1 MKRAVNSVINQTY
14 TDFEC
19 IVVDDASSDD
29 TPEVIN
35 LFNDNRLVYVRNEF
49 NKGASASRNNEI
61 RLAKGELISFLDDD
75 DEWMNDK
82 LEKQVDL
89 LEKSSFNVGL
99 VYCWMSYIVNDVMLK
114 NYTPRFKGHIFQD
127 MLDKQVIGNSS
138 TLLVRRKVID
148 EIGGFDELL
157 LRGNDGDFIRR
168 VCKKY
173 EVDFV
178 PEIQVKVYVDHGQ
191 SRISDN
197 DPEGIKNHII
207 SGLAKIRKF
216 QMILDRFPEQKANIF
231 FDLARSYLKL
241 RDYHNFFY
249 YYLKAYSFFPYSKRY
264 LTSFAS
270 DLKSLISTQL
280 K

>member
-49 NKGASASRNNEI
+49 NKGASASRNNGI

-99 VYCWMSYIVNDVMLK
+99 VYCWMSYIKNDKELYKYQPNLK
-114 NYTPRFKGHIFQD
+114 GYIFKD
-127 MLDKQVIGNSS
+127 MLDKQAIGNSS
-138 TLLVRRKVID
+138 TLLIRRNVVND
-148 EIGGFDELL
+148 IGEFDESLP
-157 LRGNDGDFIRR
+157 RGNDGDFIRR
-168 VCKKY
+168 VCRKY
-173 EVDFV
+173 KVDLIPEVL
-178 PEIQVKVYVDHGQ
+178 VKVYTRHGYPQ
-191 SRISDN
+191 IGSN
-197 DPEGIKNHII
+197 DKKGIENHIF
-207 SGLAKIRKF
+207 SQLAKIKKF
-216 QMILDRFPEQKANIF
+216 ENELKFFPQETENIF
-231 FDLARSYLKL
+231 FDLARNYAKL
-241 RDYHNFFY
+241 GNWRNSVNY
-249 YYLKAYSFFPYSKRY
+249 YCKGINVNPFSIKLYFRLFHHLR
-264 LTSFAS
+264 L
-270 DLKSLISTQL
+270 LL
-280 K
+280 